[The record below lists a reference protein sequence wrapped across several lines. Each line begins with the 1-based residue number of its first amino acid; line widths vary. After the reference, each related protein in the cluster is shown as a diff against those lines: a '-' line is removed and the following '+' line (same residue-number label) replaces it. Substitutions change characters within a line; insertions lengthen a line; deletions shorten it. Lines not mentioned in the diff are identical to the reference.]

1 MSVSANGSSVTGV
14 WYLAESTTN
23 LNLAEISDNTTNTF
37 PINNTYGSHKSGT
50 LVISSNVRQ
59 IANSSTSKS
68 FKAGTTEFYYRFL
81 GNTNWTKVPRSLEY
95 NNAGL
100 LGTGIASVFNDAPGG
115 LSGLTL
121 SNGDLSED
129 TWLSNIRAF
138 DYLDFE
144 ANGAGIEYAI
154 VVKDLTKTAG
164 ATSNP
169 VIGWVIADDLHYP
182 QCIPWQGT
190 NASRSEAS
198 YEYYRSS
205 ESSDRINIESIPTSN
220 LLFAETPYGEY
231 VNQFYTDTART
242 TAYLTQSETS
252 YINFRLKTN
261 VLTPRWTKIGGQ
273 GVDLSWS
280 AGFGSTDGVRLIYLD
295 PTAGVNSVQT
305 TLDINDTGGIYA
317 TSRIKTDN

>member
-1 MSVSANGSSVTGV
+1 MLITDLDSGCCPSNAVATIETRTLPSKVGSIIDPLIISAS
-14 WYLAESTTN
+14 ESTSALILFT
-23 LNLAEISDNTTNTF
+23 I
-37 PINNTYGSHKSGT
+37 
-50 LVISSNVRQ
+50 
-59 IANSSTSKS
+59 SSTSKS

-100 LGTGIASVFNDAPGG
+100 GSGIASVLNDAPGG
-115 LSGLTL
+115 LGGLTL

-154 VVKDLTKTAG
+154 VVKDLTKTVG

-190 NASRSEAS
+190 NAVPATEGGS
-198 YEYYRSS
+198 YEYSRSP
-205 ESSDRINIESIPTSN
+205 ESSNRINTETIITSN

-231 VNQFYTDTART
+231 VNQFYTDTARA
-242 TAYLTQSETS
+242 TAYLTQDGTS
-252 YINFRLKTN
+252 YINFRLRTTA
-261 VLTPRWTKIGGQ
+261 LTPSWTKTGGQ
-273 GVDLSWS
+273 NVDLSWS
-280 AGFGSTDGVRLIYLD
+280 AGFGSTDGVRLITSLAD
-295 PTAGVNSVQT
+295 AGVNSVQT
-305 TLDINDTGGIYA
+305 TEDINDTNGFYA